1 MAKKRKKKLTATTL
15 VKAQAREVVGTPPAS
30 RPLPDRRADVER
42 KGEKH
47 KKSLV
52 EIAGEE

>member
-1 MAKKRKKKLTATTL
+1 MAKKRVKKLTATTL
-15 VKAQAREVVGTPPAS
+15 VKAQARAVVGTPPAS

-47 KKSLV
+47 KKSL
-52 EIAGEE
+52 GEMAEGE